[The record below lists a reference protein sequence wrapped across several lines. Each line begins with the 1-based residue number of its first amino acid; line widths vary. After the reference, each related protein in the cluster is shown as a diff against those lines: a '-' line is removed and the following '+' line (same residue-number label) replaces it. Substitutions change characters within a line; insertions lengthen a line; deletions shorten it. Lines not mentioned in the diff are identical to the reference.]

1 MYFVLLLFPTYHYTG
16 VILFAVGIFL
26 DILDGIV
33 ARKMKQSKEYSYK
46 PVEDLDTFIF
56 HLYFLLLTLATLLGM
71 HLDSLVD
78 K

>member
-33 ARKMKQSKEYSYK
+33 ARKMKQSKEYTYK
-46 PVEDLDTFIF
+46 PVEDLP
-56 HLYFLLLTLATLLGM
+56 
-71 HLDSLVD
+71 
-78 K
+78 

>member
-16 VILFAVGIFL
+16 VILFAIGIML
-26 DILDGIV
+26 DIFDGIV
-33 ARKMKQSKEYSYK
+33 ARKMKQSKEYTNK
-46 PVEDLDTFIF
+46 PVQDLPYTYIF
-56 HLYFLLLTLATLLGM
+56 HMLLTLATLLGM